1 MMPVGTHNPEL
12 RTRVAVEK
20 LSVLGSNTRPRHLM
34 DPLDTVEPTSES
46 VELAGLLR
54 DCLEEAVV
62 AVDPQGRICSFNP
75 QAERLTG
82 LSRDAVMGQPFQ
94 VLPEALRQLI
104 TSASEQKDDRTAP
117 VLLPLQDDPGFVA
130 RASAHYCQSQDDQ
143 LLAVLVVMHDMAAA
157 RKLGLNMQRLDR
169 LASIGTLSAS
179 MAHEIKNALVAIS
192 TFVDDLLLRNKDS
205 ELAGLVSRE
214 FRRVDAIVSQMLKFA
229 GPAKPTFC
237 RISLHRILDQS
248 LHLIQPQL
256 ESKRIRL
263 QCQFAAHPDV
273 VEGDVYH
280 LEQAFL
286 NVLLNAV
293 AAMDSDGQLS
303 VSTQNVIDASE
314 DVPAPQSAV
323 EILIADTGIGIPP
336 ENLSRLFEPFFSTK
350 AQGTGLGLSI
360 TRRIL
365 LEHRGTVSVESQV
378 GQGTTFRF
386 TLPVAE

>member
-1 MMPVGTHNPEL
+1 
-12 RTRVAVEK
+12 
-20 LSVLGSNTRPRHLM
+20 M

-46 VELAGLLR
+46 VELAGVLR

-82 LSRDAVMGQPFQ
+82 LGRDAVMGQPFQ

-117 VLLPLQDDPGFVA
+117 VLLPLPDDPGFVA

-205 ELAGLVSRE
+205 ELASLVSRE

-365 LEHRGTVSVESQV
+365 LEHRGTVGVESQV

-386 TLPVAE
+386 TLPLAE